1 MNRNEILA
9 KPMINVSEMAHL
21 LGVSRAT
28 ITVDIRAGKLPCT
41 NIGNRRMI
49 ARCDIVAY
57 LGEDRAAEILAVT
70 P

>member
-1 MNRNEILA
+1 MNRKEIIA

-28 ITVDIRAGKLPCT
+28 ITVDIRAGKLPCMK
-41 NIGNRRMI
+41 IGNRRMI
-49 ARCDIVAY
+49 ARCDMVAY
-57 LGEDRAAEILAVT
+57 LGEDRTKEILAVT